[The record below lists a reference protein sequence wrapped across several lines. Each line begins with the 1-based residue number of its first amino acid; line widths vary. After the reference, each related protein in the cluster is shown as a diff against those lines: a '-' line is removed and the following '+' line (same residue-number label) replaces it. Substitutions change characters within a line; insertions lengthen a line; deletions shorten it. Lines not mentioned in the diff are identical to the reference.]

1 MATDNLDKYA
11 EEIINKEKVTL
22 KEFIAAMGEK
32 PNSSYK
38 GQALKEDFIIAFDT
52 TDDKKAN
59 LLDFHVL
66 FQTLTEMNPEYS
78 SSSET
83 KSYFYRTDST
93 TKTGTGI
100 KIGLS
105 GDVYYGDFVQK
116 FLLDK
121 KYETGNKAIV
131 RYLLMSMKTGEGE
144 VGFATCMV
152 TTDRGGNVR
161 QNATFSI
168 SLEST
173 GGTPKKFNYD
183 ALEGGETPPE
193 GTTPE
198 ENTVAFS
205 AKRTTAKKESEIQ

>member
-1 MATDNLDKYA
+1 MDSLDRYA
-11 EEIINKEKVTL
+11 EEIISKDKITL
-22 KEFIAAMGEK
+22 KEFVTAMGET
-32 PNSSYK
+32 PNSSYT

-121 KYETGNKAIV
+121 KYETGNNAIV

-173 GGTPKKFNYD
+173 GGTPKKFVYSELNSD
-183 ALEGGETPPE
+183 TV
-193 GTTPE
+193 PE
-198 ENTVAFS
+198 ENQAAFS
-205 AKRTTAKKESEIQ
+205 AKKMTAKKEGEIQ

>member
-1 MATDNLDKYA
+1 MDSLDRYA
-11 EEIINKEKVTL
+11 EDIISKDKITL
-22 KEFIAAMGEK
+22 KEFVTAMGET
-32 PNSSYK
+32 PNSSYT

-121 KYETGNKAIV
+121 KYETGNNAIV

-173 GGTPKKFNYD
+173 GGTPKKFVYSELNSD
-183 ALEGGETPPE
+183 TV
-193 GTTPE
+193 PE
-198 ENTVAFS
+198 ENQAAFS
-205 AKRTTAKKESEIQ
+205 AKKMTAKKEGEIQ

>member
-1 MATDNLDKYA
+1 MDSLDRYA
-11 EEIINKEKVTL
+11 EEIISKDKITL
-22 KEFIAAMGEK
+22 KEFVTAMGET
-32 PNSSYK
+32 PNSSYT

-59 LLDFHVL
+59 LIDFHVL

-121 KYETGNKAIV
+121 KYETGNNAIV

-173 GGTPKKFNYD
+173 GGTPKKFVYSELNSD
-183 ALEGGETPPE
+183 TV
-193 GTTPE
+193 PE
-198 ENTVAFS
+198 ENQAAFS
-205 AKRTTAKKESEIQ
+205 AKKMTAKKEGEIQ

>member
-1 MATDNLDKYA
+1 MDSLDRYA
-11 EEIINKEKVTL
+11 EEIISKEKITL
-22 KEFIAAMGEK
+22 KEFVTAMGET
-32 PNSSYK
+32 PDSSYT

-121 KYETGNKAIV
+121 KYETGNNAIV

-173 GGTPKKFNYD
+173 GGTPKKFVYSELNSD
-183 ALEGGETPPE
+183 TV
-193 GTTPE
+193 PE
-198 ENTVAFS
+198 ENQAAFS
-205 AKRTTAKKESEIQ
+205 AKKMTAKKEGEIQ

>member
-1 MATDNLDKYA
+1 M
-11 EEIINKEKVTL
+11 
-22 KEFIAAMGEK
+22 
-32 PNSSYK
+32 
-38 GQALKEDFIIAFDT
+38 
-52 TDDKKAN
+52 
-59 LLDFHVL
+59 L

-121 KYETGNKAIV
+121 KYETGNNAIV

-173 GGTPKKFNYD
+173 GGTPKKFVYSELNSD
-183 ALEGGETPPE
+183 TV
-193 GTTPE
+193 PE
-198 ENTVAFS
+198 ENQAAFS
-205 AKRTTAKKESEIQ
+205 AKKMTAKKEGEIQ

>member
-1 MATDNLDKYA
+1 MDNLDKYA
-11 EEIINKEKVTL
+11 EEIINQDKVTL
-22 KEFIAAMGEK
+22 KEFITAMGEK
-32 PNSSYK
+32 PNSSYT

-100 KIGLS
+100 KIGL
-105 GDVYYGDFVQK
+105 
-116 FLLDK
+116 
-121 KYETGNKAIV
+121 
-131 RYLLMSMKTGEGE
+131 SMKTGEGE

>member
-1 MATDNLDKYA
+1 MDSLDRYA
-11 EEIINKEKVTL
+11 EEIISKDKITL
-22 KEFIAAMGEK
+22 KEFVTAMGET
-32 PNSSYK
+32 PNSSYT

-121 KYETGNKAIV
+121 KYETGNNAIV

-173 GGTPKKFNYD
+173 GGTPKKFVYSELNSD
-183 ALEGGETPPE
+183 TV
-193 GTTPE
+193 PE
-198 ENTVAFS
+198 ENQVAFS
-205 AKRTTAKKESEIQ
+205 AKKITAKKEGEIQ

>member
-1 MATDNLDKYA
+1 MDSLDRYA
-11 EEIINKEKVTL
+11 EEIISKDKITL
-22 KEFIAAMGEK
+22 KEFVTAMGET
-32 PNSSYK
+32 PNSSYT

-121 KYETGNKAIV
+121 KYETGNNAIV

-173 GGTPKKFNYD
+173 GGTPKKFVYSELNSD
-183 ALEGGETPPE
+183 TV
-193 GTTPE
+193 PE
-198 ENTVAFS
+198 ENQAAFS
-205 AKRTTAKKESEIQ
+205 AKKITAKKESEI

>member
-1 MATDNLDKYA
+1 MDSLDRYA
-11 EEIINKEKVTL
+11 EEIISKDKITL
-22 KEFIAAMGEK
+22 KEFVTAMGET
-32 PNSSYK
+32 PNSSYT

-59 LLDFHVL
+59 LIDFHVL

-121 KYETGNKAIV
+121 KYETGNNAIV

-173 GGTPKKFNYD
+173 GGTPKKFVYSELNSD
-183 ALEGGETPPE
+183 TV
-193 GTTPE
+193 PE
-198 ENTVAFS
+198 ENQAAFS
-205 AKRTTAKKESEIQ
+205 AKKITAKKEGEIQ

>member
-1 MATDNLDKYA
+1 MDKKSLDVYT
-11 EEIINKEKVTL
+11 EEIIEKEKITL
-22 KEFIAAMGEK
+22 KEFVDAMGEK
-32 PNSSYK
+32 PDASYK
-38 GQALKEDFIIAFDT
+38 GHALKEDFIIAFDT
-52 TDDKKAN
+52 SEDSKSN

-78 SSSET
+78 STSET

-100 KIGLS
+100 KIGLG

-144 VGFATCMV
+144 VGFATCIV

-173 GGTPKKFNYD
+173 GGTPKTFHYADLIKED
-183 ALEGGETPPE
+183 TTPE
-193 GTTPE
+193 GTPE
-198 ENTVAFS
+198 GDTTTFS
-205 AKRTTAKKESEIQ
+205 AKRTAVKKESEI

>member
-1 MATDNLDKYA
+1 MDSLDRYA
-11 EEIINKEKVTL
+11 EEIISKDKITL
-22 KEFIAAMGEK
+22 KEFVTAMGET
-32 PNSSYK
+32 PNSSYT

-121 KYETGNKAIV
+121 KYETGNNAIV

-173 GGTPKKFNYD
+173 GGTPKKFVYSELNSD
-183 ALEGGETPPE
+183 TV
-193 GTTPE
+193 PE
-198 ENTVAFS
+198 ENQAAFS
-205 AKRTTAKKESEIQ
+205 AKKITAKKEGEIQ